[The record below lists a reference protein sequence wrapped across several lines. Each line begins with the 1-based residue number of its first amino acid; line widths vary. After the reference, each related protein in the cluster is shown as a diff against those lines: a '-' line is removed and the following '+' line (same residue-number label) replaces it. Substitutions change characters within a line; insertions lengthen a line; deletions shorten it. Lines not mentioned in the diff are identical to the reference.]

1 MKKLRFDF
9 ITCFGSCFYSCF
21 SSHFYSHFYK
31 NSRTRPACGSSLA
44 RRVSSGTGLRL
55 APWLAVLLL
64 GWLPVAAFGHGSVAA
79 EDDRCIISIDFME
92 AHFTVFQPE
101 NTGNEEYCENVPDV
115 TRSVFIMEYLHDLL
129 SEMRIDFRIVRD
141 INDLGRY
148 ASWEDIEAIDDLQAA
163 TVHYERP
170 RIEDGG
176 FYQTSY
182 TFEERGSY
190 IGVVTAEH
198 PTEDRQYNAVFWFR
212 VGGRPLGT
220 LPLFIG
226 LLAVLQLG
234 YWFSSGGYRRWSEKR
249 AKRQQET
256 LRV

>member
-1 MKKLRFDF
+1 ML
-9 ITCFGSCFYSCF
+9 
-21 SSHFYSHFYK
+21 SSA
-31 NSRTRPACGSSLA
+31 PALQGSS
-44 RRVSSGTGLRL
+44 RVAAALFIALT
-55 APWLAVLLL
+55 VTLLC
-64 GWLPVAAFGHGSVAA
+64 WLPLPAFGHGSVAA
-79 EDDRCIISIDFME
+79 EDDRCIISINFME

-101 NTGNEEYCENVPDV
+101 SSGNEEYCETVPEV

-129 SEMRIDFRIVRD
+129 SEMRVDFRIVRD
-141 INDLGRY
+141 INGVGRY
-148 ASWEDIEAIDDLQAA
+148 ASWEDIEAIEDLQAA
-163 TVHYERP
+163 TVHYERS

-182 TFEERGSY
+182 TFAERGSY

-220 LPLFIG
+220 LPLFLA
-226 LLAVLQLG
+226 LLVALQLG
-234 YWFSSGGYRRWSEKR
+234 YWVSSGGYRRWAEKR
-249 AKRQQET
+249 AQRQQET